1 MAKTISE
8 LKAQSAEVK
17 NASAIGEN
25 TATRVGQLFGD
36 IVEHVE
42 QYENTKNDKDA
53 SQDAQMQSLVSAEES
68 RAKGE
73 ERGLQNQI
81 HAEKID
87 RQTADTYLGN
97 LIQQESS
104 ARETADENIR
114 TALANETARAQA
126 AEQELAAA
134 QIYTAKIKDGAV
146 TTPKIADGAVTYEKT
161 DIIAQDLGTNI
172 TKVPS
177 QKVVTD
183 AISKEETE
191 RKADVNGLAAALA
204 SETINREQGDENL
217 NAAIE
222 AEAEARDNAINN
234 EAQARSQNDAL
245 LNQAI
250 VAEKDRAM
258 AAEEANATAIIGT
271 ERIADGA
278 VTYEKLYDKAQEIM
292 DIFAHDTNPDYLYVC
307 KDSNDNIVWWI
318 TSDGKVDWCKGIP
331 STVVTELQKLN
342 EKLNEEINNKF
353 SEGIT
358 SIENLEASLMTEIEH
373 INTMLSKKV
382 DGYYDDDPEFIYVV
396 KDNNNNILGGVKN
409 DGYNYI
415 PKLLVDLLSVNGKE
429 INGEAISSIYYDNN
443 PEYVHVVKDNAHNL
457 IFAINNNGD
466 IYPLKYFFDKINLSL
481 KSNENKISETEGKI
495 TDIETEI
502 QTIKNNVS
510 DLTTSDIYPLISA
523 IIPTSQCVSF
533 YAENNTLFIGSS
545 DGKIYKYDISVE
557 SNPVYL
563 GSTTKLA
570 IKGHVRSIVSN
581 GDYIYATLR
590 GNGSG
595 MDNDSKYPLF
605 LASFELGLTDL
616 SQNHDSFDAY
626 IKTGD
631 TYIDETGDPCPSRWL
646 HSAKLYKGEGS
657 SFAKLI
663 KNQEISEEA
672 YISLWFRSDNTLNG
686 NVYIPVIFNDN
697 SDVVSFVISEDNKIG
712 VSVGE
717 TMSISDIV
725 IDNEWKNIKL
735 TYKGNT
741 IKVYIRNK
749 ECNSIWTEVISVDS
763 VTLVA
768 NQIGI
773 GINSVSNNVTVYVD
787 EYCYDTID
795 LDLTTNI
802 NGVVSIIRKSDLSIV
817 NEYKLNM
824 RGCSSYIYE
833 NYLFVGM
840 IGGLNIYDISTG
852 DSAKL
857 VGFNR
862 DSSKR
867 VNYPKGDAE
876 YKIRVPFI
884 EIQKMHMY
892 NNDGRNYIVGGN
904 DVRGIVIYNVTDIHN
919 PTLYKEVLDIPN
931 VSSINNEGT
940 TINYPQYIEW
950 DVKCE
955 YPYIYSTVAALH
967 RYRKDLQLVDENDL
981 VYGLKIR
988 DISNIDNITSIIVR
1002 MNKDDY
1008 PDYIS
1013 SDGDSRPVSFC
1024 FVKNKIVM
1032 GNCNKG
1038 IAIFE
1043 KNGFESR
1050 YFKSMEMLY
1059 DTRIC
1064 HVQSTRDGRV
1074 FASDYT
1080 NGLKNVYI
1088 LKGII

>member
-25 TATRVGQLFGD
+25 TATRVGQLFSD

-42 QYENTKNDKDA
+42 QYEINKDGKDA

-87 RQTADTYLGN
+87 RQNADTYLSN

-161 DIIAQDLGTNI
+161 DIIAQELGTNI

-183 AISKEETE
+183 AIQNEETE
-191 RKADVNGLAAALA
+191 RKADINGLAAALA
-204 SETINREQGDENL
+204 SESIQREQGDENL

-222 AEAEARDNAINN
+222 AET
-234 EAQARSQNDAL
+234 
-245 LNQAI
+245 
-250 VAEKDRAM
+250 DRAM
-258 AAEEANATAIIGT
+258 EVEGNKVDGTYEENPEFIQVYKD
-271 ERIADGA
+271 ADGRLLFWINA
-278 VTYEKLYDKAQEIM
+278 DGSVDWAKGVPQPIQEKLRKLKQLI
-292 DIFAHDTNPDYLYVC
+292 
-307 KDSNDNIVWWI
+307 NDNLTDDEQLKERVAANEGAI
-318 TSDGKVDWCKGIP
+318 TSI
-331 STVVTELQKLN
+331 N
-342 EKLNEEINNKF
+342 EKLDN
-353 SEGIT
+353 
-358 SIENLEASLMTEIEH
+358 
-373 INTMLSKKV
+373 KV
-382 DGYYDDDPEFIYVV
+382 DGVYEDNPEFIRVV
-396 KDNNNNILGGVKN
+396 KDNNNNVLGIIKN
-409 DGYNYI
+409 NGYNYI

-429 INGEAISSIYYDNN
+429 INGEAISSINYDDN
-443 PEYVHVVKDNAHNL
+443 PEFIHVVKDNACNL

-466 IYPLKYFFDKINLSL
+466 IYPLKYFLNKINLSL
-481 KSNENKISETEGKI
+481 KSNENKISETETKI
-495 TDIETEI
+495 TNIETEI
-502 QTIKNNVS
+502 KTLKNNVS
-510 DLTTSDIYPLISA
+510 DLTTSDICPLISA
-523 IIPTSQCVSF
+523 IIPTEQCISF
-533 YAENNTLFIGSS
+533 YAENNMLFIGSS

-563 GSTTKLA
+563 GSTTGLA
-570 IKGHVRSIVSN
+570 IKGYVRSIVSN

-605 LASFELGLTDL
+605 LASFELGLTDM

-631 TYIDETGDPCPSRWL
+631 SYIDETGDPCPSRWL

-717 TMSISDIV
+717 TMYISDIV

-773 GINSVSNNVTVYVD
+773 GINSVSNNVTLYVD
-787 EYCYDTID
+787 EYCYDTND

-892 NNDGRNYIVGGN
+892 NNDGKNYIVGGN
-904 DVRGIVIYNVTDIHN
+904 DARGIVIYNVTDIHN
-919 PTLYKEVLDIPN
+919 PILYKEVLDIPN

-940 TINYPQYIEW
+940 ILNYPQYIEW

-967 RYRKDLQLVDENDL
+967 RYRKDLQLADENDL

-988 DISNIDNITSIIVR
+988 DISNIDNITSVIVR

-1008 PDYIS
+1008 PDYIL

-1050 YFKSMEMLY
+1050 YIKSMEMLY